1 MPVDSRNE
9 ELTLENVD
17 ELVAQKLSQLQ
28 ASQPPT
34 MTSLSRTV
42 RNLQIIYE
50 EKRRVERVWE
60 RINDRAS
67 ALDLTVSLDSSDAD
81 EPVAIQPAHLP
92 GKAVQ
97 DGNSLV
103 RENLN
108 SLLRKPEP
116 GKQSWRLHRWRNM
129 GFGLVA
135 ALILITLFAPFFAWP
150 MLASHFH
157 GSQAGSFRLPAKP
170 SSTATPQ
177 PQLVMR
183 QYAGRYFKIQY
194 PANWIIAGITASS
207 TASYLQTV
215 QFRPSTTSAIEINVS
230 AMPDS
235 NLSMYQ
241 LLHIDPHVKLGTL
254 RSIHTVTYHKIPWAV
269 GVVDLASSSPT
280 QVNKL
285 EIAYSKQTNP
295 YRIEF
300 GATPDTFEQYSTIF
314 NAMLAS
320 FSPQIGPTIT
330 PPTKPS
336 STATPPTKPSST
348 ATPLPTASVPAMKE
362 YNNQHFKILYPANWV
377 ITSIT
382 TGGTSLQTV
391 QFRPSATSTV
401 FVKVDAMYMNN
412 LSGDQLLNI
421 DPDMNLGTRV
431 STSSVTYHGIPW
443 SVGIVNIAGSLLVQP
458 SKLEV
463 AYSNQNAPYK
473 IEFSAPPS
481 TFASYSSIFD
491 DMFVSFYSGG

>member
-1 MPVDSRNE
+1 MPVDSRDE

-28 ASQPPT
+28 ASQSPT

-67 ALDLTVSLDSSDAD
+67 ALDLTVSLDSSEADA
-81 EPVAIQPAHLP
+81 PVAIPPLHLP

-97 DGNSLV
+97 DGNGLV

-116 GKQSWRLHRWRNM
+116 GKQSWLLHRWRNM

-150 MLASHFH
+150 MLAFHFH
-157 GSQAGSFRLPAKP
+157 GSQAGSLRLPAKT
-170 SSTATPQ
+170 SSPQ

-183 QYAGRYFKIQY
+183 EYTGRYFKIQY
-194 PANWIIAGITASS
+194 PANWIIAGITAES

-235 NLSMYQ
+235 NLSIYQ

-254 RSIHTVTYHKIPWAV
+254 GSTHTVTYHKIPWAV

-280 QVNKL
+280 QANKL

-320 FSPQIGPTIT
+320 FYPQIGPTIT
-330 PPTKPS
+330 PTTMPS
-336 STATPPTKPSST
+336 STATLLPTMPSST

-362 YNNQHFKILYPANWV
+362 YSNQHFKILYPANWV
-377 ITSIT
+377 ITSVT

-401 FVKVDAMYMNN
+401 FVNVDAMYMNN
-412 LSGDQLLNI
+412 LSGSQLLNI
-421 DPDMNLGTRV
+421 DPDVNLGTLV
-431 STSSVTYHGIPW
+431 STSTVTYHGIPW
-443 SVGIVNIAGSLLVQP
+443 SVGIVNLAGSVLVQP

-491 DMFVSFYSGG
+491 AIFASFYSGG

>member
-1 MPVDSRNE
+1 MPVDSRDE

-28 ASQPPT
+28 ASQSPT

-67 ALDLTVSLDSSDAD
+67 TLDLTVSLDSSKAD
-81 EPVAIQPAHLP
+81 EPVAIQPAYLP

-97 DGNSLV
+97 DGNGLV

-108 SLLRKPEP
+108 SLLGKPEP

-157 GSQAGSFRLPAKP
+157 GSQAGSFRPPAKM
-170 SSTATPQ
+170 SSPQ

-183 QYAGRYFKIQY
+183 EYTGRYFKIQY
-194 PANWIIAGITASS
+194 PVNWIIAGITAES

-235 NLSMYQ
+235 NLSIYQ

-254 RSIHTVTYHKIPWAV
+254 GSTHTVTYHKIPWAV

-320 FSPQIGPTIT
+320 FYPQIRPTIT
-330 PPTKPS
+330 PT
-336 STATPPTKPSST
+336 TKPSST
-348 ATPLPTASVPAMKE
+348 ATPLPTTSVSAMKE
-362 YNNQHFKILYPANWV
+362 YNNQHFKFLYPANWV
-377 ITSIT
+377 ITGIT

-401 FVKVDAMYMNN
+401 FVKVDAMYMSN
-412 LSGDQLLNI
+412 LSGSQLLNI
-421 DPDMNLGTRV
+421 DPDVNLGTLV
-431 STSSVTYHGIPW
+431 STSTVTYHGIPW
-443 SVGIVNIAGSLLVQP
+443 SVGIVNFAGSILVQP
-458 SKLEV
+458 SKLEG

-481 TFASYSSIFD
+481 KFASYSSIFD
-491 DMFVSFYSGG
+491 AILASFYSGG

>member
-1 MPVDSRNE
+1 MPVDSRDE

-17 ELVAQKLSQLQ
+17 ELVAQKLAQLQ
-28 ASQPPT
+28 ASQSPT

-60 RINDRAS
+60 RINDYAS
-67 ALDLTVSLDSSDAD
+67 ALDLTVSLDSSEAN

-92 GKAVQ
+92 GKAGQ
-97 DGNSLV
+97 NGNSLV

-116 GKQSWRLHRWRNM
+116 AKQSWRLHRWRNT

-150 MLASHFH
+150 MLASHFN
-157 GSQAGSFRLPAKP
+157 GSQTSSFRPPAQT
-170 SSTATPQ
+170 STPQ

-183 QYAGRYFKIQY
+183 EYTGQYFKIQY
-194 PANWIIAGITASS
+194 PANWIIAGMTAES

-235 NLSMYQ
+235 NLSIYQ

-254 RSIHTVTYHKIPWAV
+254 GSTHTVTYHKIPWAV

-280 QVNKL
+280 QANKL

-320 FSPQIGPTIT
+320 FYPQIGPTIT
-330 PPTKPS
+330 PT
-336 STATPPTKPSST
+336 TRPSST
-348 ATPLPTASVPAMKE
+348 ATPLPTTSVPVMKE
-362 YNNQHFKILYPANWV
+362 YNTQHFKILYPANWV

-412 LSGDQLLNI
+412 LSGSQMLNI
-421 DPDMNLGTRV
+421 DPDVNLGTRV
-431 STSSVTYHGIPW
+431 STSTVTYHGIPW
-443 SVGIVNIAGSLLVQP
+443 SVGIVNLTGSILVQP

-473 IEFSAPPS
+473 IEFSAPPR
-481 TFASYSSIFD
+481 TFASYSSTFDAIFA
-491 DMFVSFYSGG
+491 SFYSGG

>member
-1 MPVDSRNE
+1 MDSRDE

-17 ELVAQKLSQLQ
+17 EQVAQELSLLQ
-28 ASQPPT
+28 ASQSLT
-34 MTSLSRTV
+34 MTSLARTV
-42 RNLQIIYE
+42 RNLQIIYD
-50 EKRRVERVWE
+50 EKCRVERVWE
-60 RINDRAS
+60 RINNHAFV
-67 ALDLTVSLDSSDAD
+67 LDPAASLDSSEAD
-81 EPVAIQPAHLP
+81 EPVPIRSLHLP
-92 GKAVQ
+92 GKAVK

-108 SLLRKPEP
+108 SLLRNPEP
-116 GKQSWRLHRWRNM
+116 GKQSRRQRRWLNA

-157 GSQAGSFRLPAKP
+157 GSQTGSLRLPAKT
-170 SSTATPQ
+170 SSPQ

-183 QYAGRYFKIQY
+183 EYTGRYFKIQY
-194 PANWIIAGITASS
+194 PANWIIAGITTES
-207 TASYLQTV
+207 TASYSQTV
-215 QFRPSTTSAIEINVS
+215 QFHPSTTSAIEINVS

-235 NLSMYQ
+235 NLSIYQ

-254 RSIHTVTYHKIPWAV
+254 GSTHTVTYHKIPWAV

-280 QVNKL
+280 QASKL

-295 YRIEF
+295 YRIELA
-300 GATPDTFEQYSTIF
+300 ATPDMFEHSSAIF

-320 FSPQIGPTIT
+320 LYPQVGPTVT
-330 PPTKPS
+330 SPTVPS
-336 STATPPTKPSST
+336 PTVPSPT
-348 ATPLPTASVPAMKE
+348 ATPLPTGNVPAMKV
-362 YNNQHFKILYPANWV
+362 YSNLHFKIQYPANWV
-377 ITSIT
+377 ITSVT

-401 FVKVDAMYMNN
+401 FVNVDAMYQNN
-412 LSGDQLLNI
+412 LSGSQLLNI
-421 DPDMNLGTRV
+421 DTDVNLGTLV
-431 STSSVTYHGIPW
+431 STSTITYHGIPW
-443 SVGIVNIAGSLLVQP
+443 SVGIVNLAGSVLVQP
-458 SKLEV
+458 SKLEI

-473 IEFSAPPS
+473 IEFSAPPG

-491 DMFVSFYSGG
+491 NIFASFYSES

>member
-1 MPVDSRNE
+1 MPVDSRDE

-28 ASQPPT
+28 ASQSPT

-67 ALDLTVSLDSSDAD
+67 ALDLTVSLDSSEADA
-81 EPVAIQPAHLP
+81 PVAIPPLHLP

-97 DGNSLV
+97 DGNGLV
-103 RENLN
+103 RGNFN
-108 SLLRKPEP
+108 SLPRKPEP
-116 GKQSWRLHRWRNM
+116 GKQSWRLHRWRNT

-157 GSQAGSFRLPAKP
+157 GSQAGSFRPPAKM
-170 SSTATPQ
+170 SSPQ

-183 QYAGRYFKIQY
+183 EYTGRYFKIQY
-194 PANWIIAGITASS
+194 PANWIIAGITAES

-235 NLSMYQ
+235 NLSIYQ

-254 RSIHTVTYHKIPWAV
+254 GSTHTVTYHKIPWAV

-280 QVNKL
+280 QANKL

-320 FSPQIGPTIT
+320 FYPQIVPTIT
-330 PPTKPS
+330 PT
-336 STATPPTKPSST
+336 TKPSST
-348 ATPLPTASVPAMKE
+348 ATPLPTASGPAMKE

-401 FVKVDAMYMNN
+401 FVKVDAMYMTN
-412 LSGDQLLNI
+412 LSGSQLLNI
-421 DPDMNLGTRV
+421 DPDVTLGTLV
-431 STSSVTYHGIPW
+431 STSTVTYHGIPW
-443 SVGIVNIAGSLLVQP
+443 SVGIVNLTGSILVQP

-491 DMFVSFYSGG
+491 AIFASFYSGG

>member
-1 MPVDSRNE
+1 MPVDSRDE

-17 ELVAQKLSQLQ
+17 ELVAQKLAQLQ
-28 ASQPPT
+28 ASQSPT

-60 RINDRAS
+60 RINDYAS
-67 ALDLTVSLDSSDAD
+67 ALDLTVSLDSSEAN

-92 GKAVQ
+92 GKAGQ
-97 DGNSLV
+97 NGNSLV

-116 GKQSWRLHRWRNM
+116 AKQSWRLHRWRNT

-150 MLASHFH
+150 MLASHFN
-157 GSQAGSFRLPAKP
+157 GSQTSSFRPPAQT
-170 SSTATPQ
+170 STPQ

-183 QYAGRYFKIQY
+183 EYTGQYFKIQY
-194 PANWIIAGITASS
+194 PANWIIAGMTAES

-235 NLSMYQ
+235 NLSIYQ

-254 RSIHTVTYHKIPWAV
+254 GSTHTVTYHKIPWAV

-280 QVNKL
+280 QANKL

-320 FSPQIGPTIT
+320 FYPQIGPTIT
-330 PPTKPS
+330 PT
-336 STATPPTKPSST
+336 TRPSST
-348 ATPLPTASVPAMKE
+348 ATPLPTTSVPVMKE
-362 YNNQHFKILYPANWV
+362 YNTQHFKILYPANWV

-412 LSGDQLLNI
+412 LSGSQMLNI
-421 DPDMNLGTRV
+421 DPDVNLGTRV
-431 STSSVTYHGIPW
+431 STSTVTYHGIPW
-443 SVGIVNIAGSLLVQP
+443 SVGIVNLTGSILVQP

-491 DMFVSFYSGG
+491 AIFASFYSGG

>member
-1 MPVDSRNE
+1 MPVDSRDE

-28 ASQPPT
+28 ASQSPT
-34 MTSLSRTV
+34 MMTSLSRTV

-60 RINDRAS
+60 RINDYAS
-67 ALDLTVSLDSSDAD
+67 ALDLTVSLDSSEAD
-81 EPVAIQPAHLP
+81 KPVAIQPALLP
-92 GKAVQ
+92 GKAGQ
-97 DGNSLV
+97 NGNSLV

-116 GKQSWRLHRWRNM
+116 AKQSWRLHRWRNV

-150 MLASHFH
+150 MLASHFN
-157 GSQAGSFRLPAKP
+157 GSQAGSFRPPAKM
-170 SSTATPQ
+170 SSPQ

-183 QYAGRYFKIQY
+183 EYTGRYFKIQY
-194 PANWIIAGITASS
+194 PANWIIAGITAES

-235 NLSMYQ
+235 NLSIYQ

-254 RSIHTVTYHKIPWAV
+254 GSTHTVTYHKIPWAV

-280 QVNKL
+280 QANKL

-320 FSPQIGPTIT
+320 FYPQIEPTIT
-330 PPTKPS
+330 PT
-336 STATPPTKPSST
+336 TKPSST
-348 ATPLPTASVPAMKE
+348 ATPLPTASGPAMKE

-382 TGGTSLQTV
+382 TGGASLQTV

-401 FVKVDAMYMNN
+401 FVKVDAMYMTN
-412 LSGDQLLNI
+412 LSGSQLLNI
-421 DPDMNLGTRV
+421 DPDVTLGTLV
-431 STSSVTYHGIPW
+431 STSTVTYHGIPW
-443 SVGIVNIAGSLLVQP
+443 SVGIVNLTGSILVQP

-473 IEFSAPPS
+473 IEFSAPPR
-481 TFASYSSIFD
+481 TFASYSSTFDAIFA
-491 DMFVSFYSGG
+491 SFYSGG

>member
-1 MPVDSRNE
+1 MPVDSRDE

-28 ASQPPT
+28 ASQSPT
-34 MTSLSRTV
+34 MMTSLSRTV

-60 RINDRAS
+60 RINDYAS
-67 ALDLTVSLDSSDAD
+67 ALDLTVSLDSSEAD
-81 EPVAIQPAHLP
+81 KPVAIQPALLP
-92 GKAVQ
+92 GKAGQ
-97 DGNSLV
+97 NGNSLV

-116 GKQSWRLHRWRNM
+116 AKQSWRLHRWRNV

-135 ALILITLFAPFFAWP
+135 ALVLLTLFAPFFAWP

-157 GSQAGSFRLPAKP
+157 GSQAGSFRPPAKM
-170 SSTATPQ
+170 SSPQ

-183 QYAGRYFKIQY
+183 EYTGRYFKIQY
-194 PANWIIAGITASS
+194 PANWIIAGITAES

-235 NLSMYQ
+235 NLSIYQ

-254 RSIHTVTYHKIPWAV
+254 GSTHTVTYHKIPWAV

-280 QVNKL
+280 QANKL

-320 FSPQIGPTIT
+320 FYPQIEPTIT
-330 PPTKPS
+330 PT
-336 STATPPTKPSST
+336 TKPSST
-348 ATPLPTASVPAMKE
+348 ATPLPTASGPAMKE

-401 FVKVDAMYMNN
+401 FVKVDAMYMTN
-412 LSGDQLLNI
+412 LSGSQLLNI
-421 DPDMNLGTRV
+421 DPDVTLGTLV
-431 STSSVTYHGIPW
+431 STSTVTYHGIPW
-443 SVGIVNIAGSLLVQP
+443 SVGIVNLTGSILVQP

-473 IEFSAPPS
+473 IEFSAPPR
-481 TFASYSSIFD
+481 TFASYSSTFDAIFA
-491 DMFVSFYSGG
+491 SFYSGG